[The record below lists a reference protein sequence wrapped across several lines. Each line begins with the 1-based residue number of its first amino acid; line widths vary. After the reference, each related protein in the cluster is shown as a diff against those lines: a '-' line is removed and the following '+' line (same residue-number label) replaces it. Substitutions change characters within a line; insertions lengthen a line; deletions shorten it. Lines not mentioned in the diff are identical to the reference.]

1 MSRRPRGV
9 AAIHYGPMSRRVVI
23 TGLGPITGFGV
34 GIEPLWQAMLQGRSA
49 IRRIKHF
56 DPCGFACKAAAEV
69 DRELFNVRSVVPKS
83 YRKATK
89 VMCRDIEL
97 AVGAAAAAVE
107 DAGLVTAMGNGSA
120 ERTIPPSRVG
130 CHIGAGLI
138 CAEVDELNAAL
149 WTSRNDAGEFDIGHW
164 GETGMNNLT
173 PLWLLK
179 YLPNMLACHVTIIHD
194 CQGPSNTITCCE
206 ASSGLSI
213 GESLRVIRRGAAD
226 ACLSG
231 GAESKVNLMSVLRQ
245 TFAGRLAPTPDDQEP
260 AAVVRPFDPSA
271 TGTIIGEGG
280 GIVVVEAA
288 DHAEQRGKTPYAEIA
303 GFGSTQSF
311 CPDTVGLEVDPAGA
325 EIADALEVALRQAG
339 TDPDAVDAV
348 VPLGA
353 GIPTSDRA
361 EAAAIRRVFGDRAAR
376 LPVITT
382 VPNVGNCNAGAGAV
396 AVSVAARALATQTLP
411 ARLNTASA
419 DGLDAAACASRP
431 AELNHI
437 LVFCTSQGG
446 QNTALVLR
454 KA

>member
-1 MSRRPRGV
+1 
-9 AAIHYGPMSRRVVI
+9 MSRRVVI

-34 GIEPLWQAMLQGRSA
+34 GVEPLWQAMVEGRSA
-49 IRRIKHF
+49 IRRIEQF
-56 DPCGFACKAAAEV
+56 DPCGFACKAAAEL
-69 DRELFNVRSVVPKS
+69 DADAFKVRKIVPKS

-97 AVGAAAAAVE
+97 AVGAAAAAIQ
-107 DAGLVTAMGNGSA
+107 DADLVTAMGNGDA
-120 ERTIPPSRVG
+120 EPTIPPARMG

-138 CAEVDELNAAL
+138 CAEVDELTAAL
-149 WTSRNDAGEFDIGHW
+149 WTSRNDAGAFDIQHW
-164 GETGMNNLT
+164 GEAGMQNLT

-194 CQGPSNTITCCE
+194 CRGPSNTITCCE
-206 ASSGLSI
+206 ASSGLSV

-245 TFAGRLAPTPDDQEP
+245 TFAKRLAPTPDDQDP

-271 TGTIIGEGG
+271 TGTLIGEGG
-280 GIVVVEAA
+280 GIVVLEAA
-288 DHAEQRGKTPYAEIA
+288 DHAEQRGRAPYAEIA

-311 CPDTVGLEVDPAGA
+311 CPDTVGLEIDPEGAG
-325 EIADALEVALRQAG
+325 IADALEVALGQAG
-339 TDPDAVDAV
+339 VGPDAIDAV

-353 GIPTSDRA
+353 GIPQTDRA
-361 EAAAIRRVFGDRAAR
+361 EAAAIKRVFGDRAAA

-382 VPNVGNCNAGAGAV
+382 IPNVGNCNAGAGAV
-396 AVSVAARALATQTLP
+396 ALIVAAQALATQTLP

-431 AELNHI
+431 AELNHV